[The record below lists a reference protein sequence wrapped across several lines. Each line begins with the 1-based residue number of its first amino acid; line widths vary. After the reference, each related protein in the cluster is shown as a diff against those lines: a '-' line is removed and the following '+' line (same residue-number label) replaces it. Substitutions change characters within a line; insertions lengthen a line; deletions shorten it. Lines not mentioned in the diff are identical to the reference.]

1 MWFLLLGPPVVGG
14 RRSLRETV
22 WTLCGRSVSRCSG
35 AKRGI
40 HGLAKSSEAGEGQG
54 RTCGVLKEEEEFAGK
69 ERDFTTGEMWVVMWV
84 GGESRGGAGGCQ
96 AKKEGVI

>member
-1 MWFLLLGPPVVGG
+1 MGG

-22 WTLCGRSVSRCSG
+22 RTLCGRSVSRCSG

-40 HGLAKSSEAGEGQG
+40 HSLGKSSEAGEGQG
-54 RTCGVLKEEEEFAGK
+54 RPCRVLKEEEEFAGK
-69 ERDFTTGEMWVVMWV
+69 ERDFTTGVCGARGNV
-84 GGESRGGAGGCQ
+84 GGRRIQRGAGGCQ